1 MSRSAKYPAK
11 VSRFGKGGEGL
22 APIGKGGEKHRGN
35 IPVVRDWF
43 KETTKNG
50 RFWGMLIFK
59 KKNSFGQIIGFFM
72 FHLTLEFS
80 KNCGEIH

>member
-22 APIGKGGEKHRGN
+22 APIGKGGEKHPGN
-35 IPVVRDWF
+35 IPVVRDWY
-43 KETTKNG
+43 KKNDKNG
-50 RFWGMLIFK
+50 RFWGMLIL
-59 KKNSFGQIIGFFM
+59 ICM
-72 FHLTLEFS
+72 LHLILEFS